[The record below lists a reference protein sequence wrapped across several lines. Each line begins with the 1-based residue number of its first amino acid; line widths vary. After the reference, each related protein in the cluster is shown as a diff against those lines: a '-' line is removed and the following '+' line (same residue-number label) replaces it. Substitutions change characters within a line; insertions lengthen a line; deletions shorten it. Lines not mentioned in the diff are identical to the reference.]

1 MRNYAFYSL
10 GTYGKITIE
19 YLVDTIGFTTENF
32 VFAYLGISIPLM
44 LEEVNYSLTFIGI
57 IALLI
62 SRAFAVFTTSYLV
75 SIFDGKKVPFSH
87 QIVFIY
93 AGLRGAVAFYL
104 ALNFLSDSK
113 DSLLPCVISMI
124 IFTVI
129 GLGGTTI
136 FVIKLLH
143 RLFPDDKIFKD
154 IDVEDLYEVEKS
166 VNLDEEGEYNDHKH
180 EGGPKSI
187 GMVSRL
193 ENFDKNFLQR
203 LLRKDGWEDEE
214 PAFYDDFGDRPMP
227 ANFDNS
233 LEERFSVAMKK
244 TNKGGD
250 LSPFRNSIMHRKNI
264 PKELSQQAIGQLSF
278 RANLSKRFDKEDSFI
293 TPGKSHNKYS
303 INFRRRDELSS
314 FRDLNLLHVTMMNDQ
329 NIDFSAS
336 RRKSMRIFSQRKS
349 RGDSKSD
356 ISYPNKG
363 KEESKSRP
371 RVGSSF
377 SPQRDSNQY
386 SEQPKRLD
394 DPSNPFPISSSMKP
408 NKEDYFS
415 DKSRPEPQYVHQDDV
430 VHEVAEADED
440 EKGGINTSQNKRN
453 ESESN
458 SRLKEA
464 DSVDEVRKN
473 AIQNID
479 IRVDDNW

>member
-44 LEEVNYSLTFIGI
+44 LEEVNISLTLIGI
-57 IALLI
+57 GALFV
-62 SRAFAVFTTSYLV
+62 SRAFAVFTTSYFVGL
-75 SIFDGKKVPFSH
+75 FDGKKVPFSH

-104 ALNFLSDSK
+104 ALNFLPDKK
-113 DSLLPCVISMI
+113 DSLLPVVITMI
-124 IFTVI
+124 LFTVI

-143 RLFPDDKIFKD
+143 RCFPDDKIFKD
-154 IDVEDLYEVEKS
+154 MDVDDLYEVEKS
-166 VNLDEEGEYNDHKH
+166 VNLDEEQEYNNHNKD
-180 EGGPKSI
+180 EGPKSV
-187 GMVSRL
+187 GMVTRL

-203 LLRKDGWEDEE
+203 LLRKDGWQDDE
-214 PAFYDDFGDRPMP
+214 PAFYDEFGDRPGP
-227 ANFDNS
+227 GFDNS

-250 LSPFRNSIMHRKNI
+250 LSPYRNSIMHKKNI

-293 TPGKSHNKYS
+293 TPGKDANRYS
-303 INFRRRDELSS
+303 INFRRKNEFSS
-314 FRDLNLLHVTMMNDQ
+314 FRDLNLLNVTMMNDK

-336 RRKSMRIFSQRKS
+336 KRKSMRIFSQRKS

-356 ISYPNKG
+356 ISYPNKH
-363 KEESKSRP
+363 KEEGKTGQRA
-371 RVGSSF
+371 GKSF
-377 SPQRDSNQY
+377 SPQRDSNQH
-386 SEQPKRLD
+386 SEQAKRLD
-394 DPSNPFPISSSMKP
+394 DHSNPFPLSDRMNP
-408 NKEDYFS
+408 PKEDYFS
-415 DKSRPEPQYVHQDDV
+415 DKSRHEPKYVHQDDV

-440 EKGGINTSQNKRN
+440 EKHGITTSQNKRV

-458 SRLKEA
+458 SRLREG
-464 DSVDEVRKN
+464 DSKDESRKN
-473 AIQNID
+473 ANDNID
-479 IRVDDNW
+479 IRVDNNW